1 MKFLTSLGDLINGKP
16 PREGGPF
23 VKSLENPPNGQWF
36 EFKHTEPPE
45 SKWKRGLDGV
55 LSIEFLGE
63 GEIRLRDVK
72 VLEEN

>member
-1 MKFLTSLGDLINGKP
+1 MKSI
-16 PREGGPF
+16 
-23 VKSLENPPNGQWF
+23 ENPPVGQWF